1 MITSHKFINDTI
13 SLSKVYLK
21 RITEI
26 MLVTQVLILPIDTN
40 HIYLQVKK
48 EYICIEFRNS

>member
-1 MITSHKFINDTI
+1 MITSHKFINDTS

-26 MLVTQVLILPIDTN
+26 MLVMQVLILPIDTN